1 MSKQSQIKAYVKVKT
16 ADEMKAE
23 ELLFSQASDVEE
35 EVIVSPTPPPPPQA
49 KNKTSKS

>member
-16 ADEMKAE
+16 ADEMEAE

-35 EVIVSPTPPPPPQA
+35 EAIMPFASPPPRI
-49 KNKTSKS
+49 S